1 LGGKTVLSSRRLDA
15 RSHNL
20 YPVTRIPYTEP
31 SNATR
36 RFRAPTGMNRGRDS
50 PPVPMTRRA
59 RSPSVIR
66 LPDADDR

>member
-31 SNATR
+31 GDATR
-36 RFRAPTGMNRGRDS
+36 PISGTHRSKRASLCCRSCHAPAGRI
-50 PPVPMTRRA
+50 
-59 RSPSVIR
+59 RSGSCR
-66 LPDADDR
+66 SR